1 MRKYGPSLLQ
11 SFAEG
16 PSLIAPEQ
24 IGTLRALSEHP
35 NEGMIAGA
43 IRAISTG
50 LGVSQKAMRDEMA
63 FSPDAMCAAMG
74 AQITDRNKPFAF
86 SDGVAII
93 PMWGALL
100 HRDSWCDSYATG
112 YDYIRAKFDLAME
125 DPQVK
130 GIVFDVNSPGGHV
143 AGNFELADEIYA
155 ARSVKPSIAIIDS
168 MCYSGGY
175 SLGSST
181 SRMVA
186 TPSGGVGSIGV
197 VMMHVSVQALMEKWG
212 VDINFIH
219 AGAHKVD
226 GNMFQALPEDVRAR
240 YQASVGRSY
249 EKFVALVARNRSM
262 DAEKVRN
269 TEALCFDVE
278 EGLSLG
284 LIDAIQSP
292 KDALAAFRKE
302 LSGSSTFPQQG
313 AKKMSNDTAKP
324 GEGGQSTATAPSADN
339 PNPAAAAA
347 APAAPA
353 ADAPAAPAAAAAPA
367 AGADSQKAVSDDR
380 QRVNAILSCDEA
392 KGRED
397 LAKHFALSTDMS
409 VDDAKK
415 ALGLAPKAAAANAT
429 GAAFAAA
436 MDNGD
441 NPNVGADGGQSSS
454 EMTVGQR
461 IAKTYHAETG
471 GAFQR
476 K

>member
-1 MRKYGPSLLQ
+1 MRKYGTSLLQ

-24 IGTLRALSEHP
+24 IGALRALAEHP

-43 IRAISTG
+43 VRAITSG
-50 LGVSQKAMRDEMA
+50 LGMSQRAVREEMA
-63 FSPDAMCAAMG
+63 VSPEAMCAAMG
-74 AQITDRNKPFAF
+74 AVITDRTKSFAF
-86 SDGVAII
+86 SDGIAII

-100 HRDSWCDSYATG
+100 HRDGWCDSYGTG
-112 YDYIRAKFDLAME
+112 YDYIRAKFDAAMA
-125 DPQVK
+125 DPDVK

-181 SRMVA
+181 SRMIA

-197 VMMHVSVQALMEKWG
+197 VMMHVSVQQLMEKWG
-212 VDINFIH
+212 IDINFIH

-226 GNMFQALPEDVRAR
+226 GNMFNALPDDVRAR
-240 YQASVGRSY
+240 YQASVERSY

-262 DAEKVRN
+262 DADAVRA
-269 TEALCFDVE
+269 TEALCYDVE

-284 LIDAIQSP
+284 LIDAIQTP
-292 KDALAAFRKE
+292 KEALAAFRKE
-302 LSGSSTFPQQG
+302 LTGSTTIPQQG
-313 AKKMSNDTAKP
+313 AKKMTNETAKP
-324 GEGGQSTATAPSADN
+324 GEGGESTPAANATTATPPVA
-339 PNPAAAAA
+339 
-347 APAAPA
+347 AAPA
-353 ADAPAAPAAAAAPA
+353 ADAPAATAAAPA
-367 AGADSQKAVSDDR
+367 PDAAAAERARIDG
-380 QRVNAILSCDEA
+380 IMSCEEA
-392 KGRED
+392 SGREE
-397 LAKHFALSTDMS
+397 LAKHFAFKTGMS

-415 ALGLAPKAAAANAT
+415 ALAAAPKQSQTSTAT
-429 GAAFAAA
+429 GFVAA
-436 MDNGD
+436 MDGSD
-441 NPNVGADGGQSSS
+441 NPNVGVDGGKPS

-461 IAKTYHAETG
+461 IAASYHGVTG
-471 GAFQR
+471 GVHKKTDQ